1 MKVARKVGHLYK
13 TTTDGLVRLA
23 KIPTVRHY
31 MLNMNPQMSSKNQ
44 QRDLYEL
51 LLRNVKDYAVFAI
64 DTSGRVVSWNESAE
78 RLRGYNESEVVGEH
92 FSMFY
97 LPEDVKAGRPAL
109 DLETALKEG
118 HYQTEAARVRKDG
131 SILWA
136 EILITPLF
144 DEGKHAGFG
153 ILTRDLSERR
163 RTEEVLRRSE
173 EVFRHMVS
181 SVKDYGIFLLD
192 KNGNIV
198 TWNAGAERIKGY
210 TQDEVIG
217 RHFSMFYTA
226 EANAENHAQHELEVA
241 EKTGHYEEEGWR
253 VRKNGDLFW
262 ASVTITPFRDEA
274 GGLRGFIKVTRDLTE
289 RRNAELELKKAR
301 DAAIE
306 ANRLKSQFVANI
318 SHEVRTPL
326 AGVIGMAEV
335 LKLDSALT
343 QDQHEAAEHIFT
355 SSQRLLSVLN
365 DLLDFSKL
373 EAGYIEVDNV
383 EFSPR
388 KLIDDVARLV
398 ESPAKKKNLQ
408 IETII
413 AESVPERVIADEAK
427 LRQTLLN
434 LAHNAEKFTKTGFIR
449 ISLDSE
455 RQADGNL
462 WFTFTVTDS
471 GIGIKPEVQTK
482 LFEPFVQADGSTRR
496 RYGGTGLGLSI
507 SKRFIEL
514 MGGKIGMN
522 SDGETGSTFW
532 FTVPVEVKTQ

>member
-1 MKVARKVGHLYK
+1 
-13 TTTDGLVRLA
+13 
-23 KIPTVRHY
+23 
-31 MLNMNPQMSSKNQ
+31 MNPQMSSKHSPKNQ

-51 LLRNVKDYAVFAI
+51 LIRNVKDYAIFAL
-64 DTSGRVVSWNESAE
+64 DPSGHIISWNEGAE
-78 RLRGYNESEVVGEH
+78 RLRGYSESEVIGEH

-97 LPEDVKAGRPAL
+97 LPEEVQSGRPAL
-109 DLETALKEG
+109 ELETALKEG
-118 HYQTEAARVRKDG
+118 RYRTEGARVKKDG
-131 SILWA
+131 SILWC
-136 EILITPLF
+136 EILITPLY
-144 DEGKHAGFG
+144 DKGNHAGFG
-153 ILTRDLSERR
+153 ILTRDLSERLH
-163 RTEEVLRRSE
+163 TEEVLRRSE
-173 EVFRHMVS
+173 EAFRHMVS

-192 KNGNIV
+192 REGRIV

-210 TQDEVIG
+210 REDEVIG
-217 RHFSMFYTA
+217 RHFSMFYTT
-226 EANAENHAQHELEVA
+226 EAIAGNHPQHELEIA

-253 VRKNGDLFW
+253 IRKSGERFW
-262 ASVTITPFRDEA
+262 ASVTITPFMDGL

-289 RRNAELELKKAR
+289 RRNTELELKKAR
-301 DAAIE
+301 DTAIE

-343 QDQHEAAEHIFT
+343 QDQHEAAEHIFS

-373 EAGYIEVDNV
+373 EAGYIEVENL

-388 KLIDDVARLV
+388 KLVQDVARLV
-398 ESPAKKKNLQ
+398 DAPAKKKNLLV
-408 IETII
+408 ETII
-413 AESVPERVIADEAK
+413 ADSVPERVTADEAK

-434 LAHNAEKFTKTGFIR
+434 LAHNAEKFTTAGFVR

-455 RQADGNL
+455 STESGKL
-462 WFTFTVTDS
+462 WLTFSVIDS
-471 GIGIKPEVQTK
+471 GIGVKPEVQVK

-507 SKRFIEL
+507 SKRFVEL
-514 MGGKIGMN
+514 MGGKIGMH
-522 SDGETGSTFW
+522 SDGKSGSTFW
-532 FTVPVEVKTQ
+532 FTVPVGVTANE